1 IPACRHR
8 SLTGTPASPCLRIE
22 TIWVSLNF
30 DFFMEPPGWKDA
42 RKLYFW
48 GVRDQGELTAGIYQ
62 DYVADLFLSVP
73 AEMAS
78 ELAYEGSSGGYEP
91 TSIATVLDSSLQSG
105 FTVGDKAW
113 DKGDEMAQMGI
124 KSAIAGIGYYAL
136 AIL

>member
-48 GVRDQGELTAGIYQ
+48 GVRDQGELTGTVHSSFAQDQSAGPAKSHRKTCAGH
-62 DYVADLFLSVP
+62 DRKGLS
-73 AEMAS
+73 
-78 ELAYEGSSGGYEP
+78 L
-91 TSIATVLDSSLQSG
+91 
-105 FTVGDKAW
+105 
-113 DKGDEMAQMGI
+113 KGCNPL
-124 KSAIAGIGYYAL
+124 SAIAGFFA
-136 AIL
+136 

>member
-48 GVRDQGELTAGIYQ
+48 GVRDQGELTRSCPPWASSRGRFT
-62 DYVADLFLSVP
+62 DLTFRLFGSYPPFLQLGTP
-73 AEMAS
+73 
-78 ELAYEGSSGGYEP
+78 
-91 TSIATVLDSSLQSG
+91 VLDSSSRPLPFGAPYGLRSVFCFIMFPHQPG
-105 FTVGDKAW
+105 RLRLFAVFCN
-113 DKGDEMAQMGI
+113 
-124 KSAIAGIGYYAL
+124 
-136 AIL
+136 